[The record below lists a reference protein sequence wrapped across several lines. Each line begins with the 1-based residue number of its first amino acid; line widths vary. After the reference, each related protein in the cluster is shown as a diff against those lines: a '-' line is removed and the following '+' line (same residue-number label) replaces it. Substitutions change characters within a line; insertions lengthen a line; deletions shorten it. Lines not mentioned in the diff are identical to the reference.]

1 MPDVPQVR
9 RLAYN
14 DEEVGMGFNSRTGL
28 AVGTALEG
36 FAVQENPSAS
46 GAEVTSAISIVSTHE
61 ELQESLGMSF
71 EAQGRYGLVAGS
83 AKARFSES
91 TNYNSMSTFIVA
103 SVVVENPLRR
113 GRGFKITADAKALLD
128 SLQMEN
134 FDRAFGDSFVRGLQ
148 TGGEFYSVVRI
159 TSVSTSRQ
167 AELAAALQLEYNGLA
182 AAGSFKAQFDHET
195 SEQHA
200 KSEFTSVM
208 YQRAGSGVEISPTV
222 TMDEVISRFKKFP
235 QIAADSASAYE
246 TEVATYDTIPLPIPT
261 PTEQEAFLDALA
273 DAREK
278 KLRYIQTR
286 NDLEF
291 ALRFPDF
298 VEDPPPPE
306 TLTTAATIYTRL
318 MNAVTQHAVKLS
330 KGQIN
335 PPQFF
340 DPSLLTPPITEPA
353 PIRLQK
359 KNQQPALPP
368 NAMPNLVGQLAGP
381 VVDLLSCVN
390 LENVDHCLAFLGD
403 SLDGLGL
410 DPRTLGNFF
419 YVAFRSGVTPD
430 IRGDASRPGSRIKTQ
445 FPAPGVPVEPLTNL
459 ILEIT

>member
-1 MPDVPQVR
+1 MPEVPQVR

-14 DEEVGMGFNSRTGL
+14 DEEIGMGFNSQTGL

-36 FAVQENPSAS
+36 FTVQENPSAS

-83 AKARFSES
+83 ARARFSEN
-91 TNYNSMSTFIVA
+91 TNYNSMSIFLVA

-113 GRGFKITADAKALLD
+113 GKGFKISSEAKALLD
-128 SLQMEN
+128 SQQMKK

-159 TSVSTSRQ
+159 TSVSSSKQ

-182 AAGSFKAQFDHET
+182 ASGSFKAKFDNET
-195 SEQHA
+195 SEQHS

-222 TMDEVISRFKKFP
+222 TIDEVIARFKKFP
-235 QIAADSASAYE
+235 QIAAASASAYE

-261 PTEQEAFLDALA
+261 PTEQEAFLEALA

-298 VEDPPPPE
+298 LEEPPPAE
-306 TLTTAATIYTRL
+306 TLVTAATTYTRL
-318 MNAVTQHAVKLS
+318 MNAVTQHAVRLS
-330 KGQIN
+330 RGEIN

-340 DPSLLTPPITEPA
+340 DPSLLTPPITEPV

-359 KNQQPALPP
+359 KNQQLLAP
-368 NAMPNLVGQLAGP
+368 NAMPNLVGQLAEP

-390 LENVDHCLAFLGD
+390 LENVDHCLAFLGN

-410 DPRTLGNFF
+410 DPRALGDFF
-419 YVAFRSGVTPD
+419 FLAFRSGVTPD
-430 IRGDASRPGSRIKTQ
+430 VRGDASRPGSRIKSQ

-459 ILEIT
+459 ILELT